1 MAGAVAF
8 EDPIDLAEFV
18 GLEKYN
24 ELNEMLRLLINNFGP
39 QDQDID
45 APVDE

>member
-1 MAGAVAF
+1 MITTSH
-8 EDPIDLAEFV
+8 DRQKSIAEFV
-18 GLEKYN
+18 GLDKYN

-45 APVDE
+45 TPIE